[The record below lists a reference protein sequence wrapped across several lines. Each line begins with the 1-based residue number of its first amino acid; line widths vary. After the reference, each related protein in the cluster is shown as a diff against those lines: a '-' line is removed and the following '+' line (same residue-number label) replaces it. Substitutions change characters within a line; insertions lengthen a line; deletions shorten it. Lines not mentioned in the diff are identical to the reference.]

1 MQQGI
6 LDWEDRD
13 IFFDEFAVDAT
24 LQIRGSGATLNLR
37 GILDT
42 PYQQRAFGAFVVDA
56 DDPSFICKWVEELEQ
71 VRVGDKL
78 TIGTEEFYL
87 DSLARSDGTGMV
99 SFTLTRESTQ
109 DDQGDEPPENYE
121 APVGGGLFGPNP
133 LRS

>member
-1 MQQGI
+1 MEQGI

-24 LQIRGSGATLNLR
+24 LEIRGSGATLNLR
-37 GILDT
+37 GIFDT
-42 PYQQRAFGAFVVDA
+42 PYQQRSFGAFVVDA
-56 DDPSFICKWVEELEQ
+56 DDPSFTCKWVEELEA

-87 DSLARSDGTGMV
+87 DSPARNDGTGIA

-109 DDQGDEPPENYE
+109 DDQGDELSENYE
-121 APVGGGLFGPNP
+121 APAGGGLFGPNP

>member
-1 MQQGI
+1 MEYTVDNLDVDLTWCSDICAEGDELMQQGI

-24 LQIRGSGATLNLR
+24 LEIRGSGDTLNLE

-56 DDPSFICKWVEELEQ
+56 DDPSFTCKWVEELED

-87 DSLARSDGTGMV
+87 NSPARSDGTGMAK
-99 SFTLTRESTQ
+99 FHLDTRKHA
-109 DDQGDEPPENYE
+109 G
-121 APVGGGLFGPNP
+121 
-133 LRS
+133 